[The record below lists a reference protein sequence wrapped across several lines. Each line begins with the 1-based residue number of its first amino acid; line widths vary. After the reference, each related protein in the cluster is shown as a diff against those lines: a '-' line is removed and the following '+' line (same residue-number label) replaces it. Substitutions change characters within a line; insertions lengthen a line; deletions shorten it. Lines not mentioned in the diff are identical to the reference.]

1 MTTDRLFMK
10 ALLDP
15 EQALPTSLNPNPGNQ
30 ARFAV
35 YRNNVRASLSQAL
48 ADTFPVC
55 QQLVGDDFFRAMS
68 GLYIEHSPPS
78 SPLLAEYGE
87 HFPDFIASFSPAA
100 VLPYLADLA
109 RMELD
114 WLNVLHAAES
124 IQLDVDALGS
134 ILTDPHRVARLRL
147 VLQPCA
153 RLIRSPYAVVSLW
166 QTHQGQLDIAT
177 VDPLRPEQALLVR
190 PEHQVLLLTLKEASA
205 HFIARLSLQPL
216 TQALE
221 HTLLQYPD
229 FTPESTLTLL
239 LQQRAIGTFY
249 LTGDES

>member
-78 SPLLAEYGE
+78 SPLLAKYGE
-87 HFPDFIASFSPAA
+87 HFPDFIASFAPAA

-114 WLNVLHAAES
+114 WLNVLHAAEP

-190 PEHQVLLLTLKEASA
+190 PEHQVLLLTLNEASA